1 MPVASASSDLYSP
14 FQPQNMP
21 NEDNPP
27 SSEDGSGVHSPVL
40 FSTPYPGDSNSFRY
54 QHDSTPNLHL
64 SYNPTTYPPTHQQ
77 SPLLDSALEP
87 PSAHRHPA
95 SAFNNNFTRVDLHAT
110 RFTGSPVD
118 FRHTAPASYPRQSPI
133 EADHNNVT
141 PLVLPAVERTVSS
154 SASPVASTSKSSPV
168 ATTGAET
175 RKEISTTVI
184 ACRQCR
190 SRKIR
195 CDSTRPVCNNCVRRS
210 NECEYDAVPKR
221 RGPDKRPG
229 TRQRSCKKRPADGTV
244 PPPPK
249 RKRVTSGGGVA
260 TPPPQVPQA
269 DLAPTRVKENFG
281 DPNSKRISAGLPLSR
296 YHLEH
301 HHHNHHVQS
310 SDLRDRSVHFKHEVP
325 LSSTYRRPTHH
336 QHPSSS
342 GSPPYMYDQSHH
354 HPYIKPP
361 SAFPRQLDVNTFHS
375 PAVDQGHEH
384 RLSPPNQGYQK
395 GESERVWWEHILK
408 THTIEN
414 TSPHLSF
421 IPSAFL
427 FSQLQNEGAPHPR
440 SVQPAF
446 ILAALAT
453 AKLIKSS
460 AVEEGG
466 EGKRASLVLRADAG
480 RALDDAWKGGWVDVG
495 LVEAAAILALFESC
509 AHPEYTPDRFAR
521 SLVTLDEL
529 IRSLSL
535 TSIDAHDRDVVR
547 FPPGQVPVVLL
558 DGGGEEGERK
568 CSCIAFMGDS
578 HTRTGG
584 AAGGDSHNVGGNAH
598 SVSGGAGAGDSST
611 NSTCPPT
618 LPWDPAWTAR
628 EVRDEE
634 IRRLCWGALVLVAGF
649 SAQCAAFNKD
659 MPKFFLMNP
668 ANYALLF
675 PGEVFDRVSRPP
687 TAISTSLSP
696 KESVWA
702 LYCRSLLLWSFCT
715 RDDAKNFRTRDDCT
729 RDAAGSFPNRDDVFR
744 TRDGAVD
751 EEQKAEDI
759 QETWVE
765 AQAIED
771 ALDWHGCGLEVGVVY
786 MCREI
791 ISNLHGLDSGPKNT
805 PGPLF
810 KRKQAEE
817 WLYYQDQ
824 VIQRVTATI
833 HQLNSPEGYQL
844 TRRPFRVTWFLNQL
858 AICLMLWR
866 NDRSLD
872 DALKLAKSILQIVDV
887 MNALW
892 DCPANQQHSDALR
905 QKLTEACRITAVEP
919 PLPANYSVP
928 SFVRPSG
935 SG

>member
-1 MPVASASSDLYSP
+1 M
-14 FQPQNMP
+14 
-21 NEDNPP
+21 
-27 SSEDGSGVHSPVL
+27 
-40 FSTPYPGDSNSFRY
+40 
-54 QHDSTPNLHL
+54 
-64 SYNPTTYPPTHQQ
+64 
-77 SPLLDSALEP
+77 
-87 PSAHRHPA
+87 
-95 SAFNNNFTRVDLHAT
+95 
-110 RFTGSPVD
+110 
-118 FRHTAPASYPRQSPI
+118 
-133 EADHNNVT
+133 
-141 PLVLPAVERTVSS
+141 
-154 SASPVASTSKSSPV
+154 
-168 ATTGAET
+168 
-175 RKEISTTVI
+175 
-184 ACRQCR
+184 
-190 SRKIR
+190 
-195 CDSTRPVCNNCVRRS
+195 
-210 NECEYDAVPKR
+210 
-221 RGPDKRPG
+221 
-229 TRQRSCKKRPADGTV
+229 
-244 PPPPK
+244 
-249 RKRVTSGGGVA
+249 TSGGSVA
-260 TPPPQVPQA
+260 TPPPQLSQA

-281 DPNSKRISAGLPLSR
+281 DANSKRVFAGLPLSR

-310 SDLRDRSVHFKHEVP
+310 SDLRDRGAHFKHEVP
-325 LSSTYRRPTHH
+325 LSPAYRRPTHH

-342 GSPPYMYDQSHH
+342 ASPPYMYDQSHH

-361 SAFPRQLDVNTFHS
+361 SSFPRQLDVNTFQS
-375 PAVDQGHEH
+375 PAVDQEHGH
-384 RLSPPNQGYQK
+384 RLTPPNQGYHK
-395 GESERVWWEHILK
+395 GESEQRVWWEHILK
-408 THTIEN
+408 THTIKRIISEITFLIEN

-421 IPSAFL
+421 IPSAYL
-427 FSQLQNEGAPHPR
+427 FSQLQNEGTPHP
-440 SVQPAF
+440 SLVQPAF

-460 AVEEGG
+460 SVEEGA
-466 EGKRASLVLRADAG
+466 EGKRAALVLRADAG
-480 RALDDAWKGGWVDVG
+480 RALDDAWRGGWVDVG

-509 AHPEYTPDRFAR
+509 AHPDHTPDRFAR

-568 CSCIAFMGDS
+568 CSCVGFANDS
-578 HTRTGG
+578 HTRIGG
-584 AAGGDSHNVGGNAH
+584 AAGGDSHNVGEDAH
-598 SVSGGAGAGDSST
+598 SVSGGAGAGDSPT
-611 NSTCPPT
+611 NSTCSPT

-628 EVRDEE
+628 EIRNEE
-634 IRRLCWGALVLVAGF
+634 VRRLCWGALVLVAGF

-659 MPKFFLMNP
+659 MPNFYLMNP
-668 ANYALLF
+668 TNYALLF

-687 TAISTSLSP
+687 TSNSNSLCP

-715 RDDAKNFRTRDDCT
+715 RDDTKNFHTRDDCS
-729 RDAAGSFPNRDDVFR
+729 RDAAGSFCTRDDVL
-744 TRDGAVD
+744 VD

-771 ALDWHGCGLEVGVVY
+771 ALDGHGCGLEVGVVY

-791 ISNLHGLDSGPKNT
+791 ISNTRMKVTQDLRRFVPTCISGPKNT

-817 WLYYQDQ
+817 WLFYQDQ
-824 VIQRVTATI
+824 VIRRVTATI
-833 HQLNSPEGYQL
+833 HQLNTPEGYQL

-892 DCPANQQHSDALR
+892 ECPANQQHSDALR
-905 QKLTEACRITAVEP
+905 QRLTEACRITALEP